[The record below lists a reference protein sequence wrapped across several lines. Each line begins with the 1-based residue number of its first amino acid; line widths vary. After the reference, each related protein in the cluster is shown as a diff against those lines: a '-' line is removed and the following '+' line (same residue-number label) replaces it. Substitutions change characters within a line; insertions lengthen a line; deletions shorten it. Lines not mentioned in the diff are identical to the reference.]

1 MVSAS
6 NANTA
11 LASQSAGPQP
21 ALVLVGNKLVRIA
34 SEANSNNTNTTPVHT
49 PAHVQARV
57 SHANTDAAGSSD
69 SSASEQEPN
78 TPILIRAQH
87 AGAEHNNQLSTI
99 MLFSD
104 RYQGPTTFQA
114 MGEADDQLLQD
125 LLATCLARQD
135 SCLSA
140 SDVSWAARAVGGV
153 GAGSNM
159 HHAACEADMLVSRN
173 SSTGADSAMD
183 LTSRTHSWANCSN
196 GQDVPDLE
204 LERDG
209 FVDSSNNNTDSGMA
223 SLAYS
228 AQVRRA
234 RRGSAP
240 AVLPSAAAL
249 DVYRAVPKR
258 PPFSYLT
265 LVRQA
270 LEADGNKG
278 KTLTEIYDWIEAT
291 YAYYRTAGTYAC
303 MLYGS

>member
-209 FVDSSNNNTDSGMA
+209 FVDSSNNNTDSEILFAMLS
-223 SLAYS
+223 SLCHWEFGLFQS
-228 AQVRRA
+228 MNRISLWINICPIQSD
-234 RRGSAP
+234 GISLQKP
-240 AVLPSAAAL
+240 C
-249 DVYRAVPKR
+249 
-258 PPFSYLT
+258 
-265 LVRQA
+265 
-270 LEADGNKG
+270 LEDH
-278 KTLTEIYDWIEAT
+278 
-291 YAYYRTAGTYAC
+291 TAK
-303 MLYGS
+303 LYNIITRIRSV